1 MSRRPNRA
9 SAPAFDLTRFVL
21 LQQPEPLG
29 SRKSLSGVKASASAM
44 ADEEHA
50 EKKEEVPE
58 VSGLALSP
66 SLH

>member
-1 MSRRPNRA
+1 
-9 SAPAFDLTRFVL
+9 VL
-21 LQQPEPLG
+21 LQQSEPLG

-66 SLH
+66 PLH